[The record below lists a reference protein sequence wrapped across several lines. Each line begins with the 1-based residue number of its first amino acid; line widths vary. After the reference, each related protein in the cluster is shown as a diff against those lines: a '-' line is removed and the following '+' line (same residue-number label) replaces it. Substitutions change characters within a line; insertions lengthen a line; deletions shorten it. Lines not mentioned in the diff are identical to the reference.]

1 MEIAWIETSRT
12 SIDGMNVEVCNS
24 LLPFCF
30 VLFRCVVAAK
40 LCLGK
45 TPVENPAREFSRS
58 LFAANAT
65 LEKKAGQI
73 VRNQIMSRAG
83 VNVLGCK
90 IVVRSNIGARFDVGK
105 LNQAVQSEDFIS
117 RIGGHTSSSICKRDL
132 EREKLSMSTGLL
144 ASEIKFICYTPAV
157 TACTSFSKSKISCD
171 RILIPVIKI
180 RSWTVAE
187 KLSQDMYHPPYKI
200 CTFQALAI
208 SLMIHVRHW

>member
-1 MEIAWIETSRT
+1 
-12 SIDGMNVEVCNS
+12 MNVEVCNS

-83 VNVLGCK
+83 VNVLDCK
-90 IVVRSNIGARFDVGK
+90 IVVRSNIGVRFDVSK
-105 LNQAVQSEDFIS
+105 LNQAVQCEDFIS
-117 RIGGHTSSSICKRDL
+117 KIGGHTSSSICKRDL
-132 EREKLSMSTGLL
+132 KREKLSTTTGLL
-144 ASEIKFICYTPAV
+144 TSEIKLICITPAV
-157 TACTSFSKSKISCD
+157 TACTSFSKNRTSCD
-171 RILIPVIKI
+171 RTLIPSIKI

-187 KLSQDMYHPPYKI
+187 KLSQDMYHPLYKI
-200 CTFQALAI
+200 CTFRALAI
-208 SLMIHVRHW
+208 S